1 MTLEV
6 RLAAPD
12 EYDAVGRV
20 TLDAYV
26 ADGFLMAD
34 DDYAAEL
41 LDAERRGC
49 EAELVVALDGDSAD
63 VIGTVTYCP
72 PGSPWRELSSDGE
85 GEFRMLAVAP
95 ANRGRGVGRAL
106 VRYCI
111 DRTAQ
116 LGLSGMTICSLPE
129 MTTAHRLYQSF
140 GFRRVPER
148 DWHPVEGFTLWAF
161 IQSPMPADD
170 RP

>member
-1 MTLEV
+1 MSLEV
-6 RLAAPD
+6 RLASPD
-12 EYDAVGRV
+12 EYNAVGRV

-26 ADGFLMAD
+26 ADGFLVAD

-41 LDAERRGC
+41 LDAATRGR
-49 EAELVVALDGDSAD
+49 EAELVVALDDETAD

-72 PGSPWRELSSDGE
+72 PGSPWRELGSDGE

-106 VRYCI
+106 VQYCI

-116 LGLSGMTICSLPE
+116 LGLSGLTICSLPE
-129 MTTAHRLYQSF
+129 MTTAHRLYERF
-140 GFRRVPER
+140 GFRRAPER
-148 DWHPVEGFTLWAF
+148 DWHPVEAFTLWAF
-161 IQSPMPADD
+161 IQPRSPAVDP
-170 RP
+170 P

>member
-1 MTLEV
+1 MSLEV
-6 RLAAPD
+6 RLASPD
-12 EYDAVGRV
+12 EYNAVGRV

-26 ADGFLMAD
+26 ADGFLVAD

-41 LDAERRGC
+41 LDAATRGR
-49 EAELVVALDGDSAD
+49 EAELVVALDDETAD

-72 PGSPWRELSSDGE
+72 PGSPWRELGSDGE

-106 VRYCI
+106 VQYCI

-116 LGLSGMTICSLPE
+116 LGLSGLTICSLPE
-129 MTTAHRLYQSF
+129 MTTAHRLYESF
-140 GFRRVPER
+140 GFRRAPER
-148 DWHPVEGFTLWAF
+148 DWHPVEDFTLWAF
-161 IQSPMPADD
+161 IQPRAPAVD

>member
-1 MTLEV
+1 MSLEV
-6 RLAAPD
+6 RLASPD

-26 ADGFLMAD
+26 ADGFLVAD

-41 LDAERRGC
+41 LDAATRGR
-49 EAELVVALDGDSAD
+49 EAELVVALDGESTA

-106 VRYCI
+106 VQYCI

-116 LGLSGMTICSLPE
+116 LGLSGLTICSLPE
-129 MTTAHRLYQSF
+129 MTTAHRLYERF
-140 GFRRVPER
+140 GFRRAPER

-161 IQSPMPADD
+161 IQPRAPAVD